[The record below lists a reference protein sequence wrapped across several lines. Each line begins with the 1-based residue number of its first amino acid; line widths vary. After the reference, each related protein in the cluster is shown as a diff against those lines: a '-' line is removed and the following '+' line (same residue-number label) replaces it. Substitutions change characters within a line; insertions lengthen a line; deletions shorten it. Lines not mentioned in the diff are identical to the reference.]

1 MLDGTPTVDRF
12 AVTRKID
19 GLNVGYSVDFRTAS
33 MERQAVTAWGVTEPR
48 DDDSLVSA
56 ARDGD
61 RAAFGRLYDR
71 YARMVHGILLAR
83 VPPREVDDLVQE
95 VFLSALR
102 QLHALRDVTRFGAWL
117 GTITRNRANDYFRRA
132 IPDEKVTEPVDE
144 DRAASRSNDRAAEQE
159 AAMIL
164 EIVRTLSEP
173 YREPLILR
181 LVEGMTGPE
190 IAARTG
196 LTHGSV
202 RVNLYRGMQQ
212 LREKLNE
219 RASSIERG
227 AV

>member
-1 MLDGTPTVDRF
+1 
-12 AVTRKID
+12 
-19 GLNVGYSVDFRTAS
+19 
-33 MERQAVTAWGVTEPR
+33 MERQAVTAWSETAPR

-71 YARMVHGILLAR
+71 YARMVHGILLSR

-95 VFLSALR
+95 VFLLALR
-102 QLHALRDVTRFGAWL
+102 QLHALRDISRFGAWL
-117 GTITRNRANDYFRRA
+117 ATITRNRANDYFRRT
-132 IPDEKVTEPVDE
+132 IPNGKLTEPVSE
-144 DRAASRSNDRAAEQE
+144 NQAESRTNNHATEQE

-164 EIVRTLSEP
+164 AVVRALPEP

-190 IAARTG
+190 IATRTG

-202 RVNLYRGMQQ
+202 RVNLCRGMQM
-212 LREKLNE
+212 LREKLGE
-219 RASSIERG
+219 TARG
-227 AV
+227 AS

>member
-1 MLDGTPTVDRF
+1 M
-12 AVTRKID
+12 A
-19 GLNVGYSVDFRTAS
+19 SV
-33 MERQAVTAWGVTEPR
+33 ERQIVTVLQVPNPAEDHGLIR
-48 DDDSLVSA
+48 A
-56 ARDGD
+56 AREGD

-102 QLHALRDVTRFGAWL
+102 QLHALRDIARFGAWL
-117 GTITRNRANDYFRRA
+117 ATITRNRANDYYRKAGPEAAR
-132 IPDEKVTEPVDE
+132 TEPVLEIESAKRGNDHVQE
-144 DRAASRSNDRAAEQE
+144 QQAAI
-159 AAMIL
+159 IL
-164 EIVRTLSEP
+164 ELIRNLPET

-202 RVNLYRGMQQ
+202 RVNLCRGMQL
-212 LREKLNE
+212 LREKLGQGAQGE
-219 RASSIERG
+219 SPRA
-227 AV
+227 V

>member
-1 MLDGTPTVDRF
+1 
-12 AVTRKID
+12 
-19 GLNVGYSVDFRTAS
+19 
-33 MERQAVTAWGVTEPR
+33 MERQAVIALPAAESR
-48 DDDSLVSA
+48 EDHSLVRA

-61 RAAFGRLYDR
+61 RAAFGCLYDR

-95 VFLSALR
+95 VFLLALR
-102 QLHALRDVTRFGAWL
+102 QLHGLRDVSRFAAWL
-117 GTITRNRANDYFRRA
+117 GTITRNRANDYFRKA
-132 IPDEKVTEPVDE
+132 IPDAKVTEPVDE
-144 DRAASRSNDRAAEQE
+144 NPVESRTTNNAVDQE

-164 EIVRTLSEP
+164 SVVRGLPEP

-202 RVNLYRGMQQ
+202 RVNLYRGMQL
-212 LREKLNE
+212 LREKLSE
-219 RASSIERG
+219 TARG
-227 AV
+227 ASWA